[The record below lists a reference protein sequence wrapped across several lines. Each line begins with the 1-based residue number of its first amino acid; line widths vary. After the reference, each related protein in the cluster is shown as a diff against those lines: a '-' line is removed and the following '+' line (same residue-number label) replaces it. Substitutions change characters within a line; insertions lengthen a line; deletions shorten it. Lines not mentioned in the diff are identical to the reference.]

1 MAVTAALI
9 SGGLAAAGAVGSA
22 AINASKSN
30 SGAVQNQDIQYQQLN
45 DARNNAYNQ
54 ALVQALINQRSV
66 AGQTDSF
73 GSTIRYDPA
82 TNQWVSALGPLPQAA
97 TTAAMQAGISRNTT
111 DREQAQLANQDAA
124 RRATLAGSAA
134 DTAQRNLSS
143 FRPMG
148 SDQLVGLLQQQA
160 TLAQNNTFRPLVAD
174 TLRQF
179 ARTGTAAGPVLGQI
193 GKDQATNLRQSLID
207 AQIKGMTSV
216 NDINQQRRQGLEQS
230 AANTATLANPQFQYA
245 GIAPSGVDNTM
256 AQTVSQRAS
265 QAGIAPVYGMA
276 GMNSAI
282 GQEESAAKTAGGS
295 IADPNFGKV
304 AAGSALSDLKT
315 AFGSGGTG
323 SNLVSALVN
332 KYMTSDQTPG
342 TPTNAINESSMNPD
356 EANAAL
362 NAQNYMKSLMYSPS
376 GPGGFG

>member
-1 MAVTAALI
+1 MAWITPTMLAV
-9 SGGLAAAGAVGSA
+9 SAAAGLGSA
-22 AINASKSN
+22 ALNASRSN
-30 SGAVQNQDIQYQQLN
+30 SAQQQNQDIQYQQLN
-45 DARNNAYNQ
+45 DARNNARNQ
-54 ALVQALINQRSV
+54 AMVQALINQRSI

-73 GSTIRYDPA
+73 GSSIRYDPA

-160 TLAQNNTFRPLVAD
+160 TLANNSTFRPLVAD

-230 AANTATLANPQFQYA
+230 AANTATLANPQFQYS

-256 AQTVSQRAS
+256 AQTVSQRAA

-276 GMNSAI
+276 GANAAI
-282 GQEESAAKTAGGS
+282 GQEEGAAKTAGGS
-295 IADPNFGKV
+295 IADPNFGLTQTMS
-304 AAGSALSDLKT
+304 GLNDLKT
-315 AFGSGGTG
+315 QFGAGGSTN
-323 SNLVSALVN
+323 SLVSAI
-332 KYMTSDQTPG
+332 KQYMTPDQTPG
-342 TPTNAINESSMNPD
+342 TPENAINESAMNPD
-356 EANAAL
+356 EAAAAL
-362 NAQNYMKSLMYSPS
+362 NAQNYMKSLMYSPQ
-376 GPGGFG
+376 GPGTF